1 MTVRVEYVND
11 YDTTGDGFH
20 RFVDPEDGQEYVYT
34 NFEPYEAHRLY
45 PCFDQPDI
53 KATYRFTVTAPR
65 RLGRSSPTRRC
76 AEIDPADDG
85 RTTHRFDQT
94 EVFSTYLTALVC
106 GPYVV
111 RRHAAR
117 LA

>member
-1 MTVRVEYVND
+1 MLVHIEYVND

-53 KATYRFTVTAPR
+53 KATLP
-65 RLGRSSPTRRC
+65 L
-76 AEIDPADDG
+76 
-85 RTTHRFDQT
+85 HRDRAGGVGGHRQ
-94 EVFSTYLTALVC
+94 L
-106 GPYVV
+106 
-111 RRHAAR
+111 AAR
-117 LA
+117 RDAR